1 VVDFHDRPPTE
12 HRQVVDRA
20 PTLQDL
26 FDSERRGIV
35 PQFRSDVVSELGAH
49 SNAFENAWKQN
60 FSKLKDSLRLQ
71 QGGDLSADRRAQL
84 EVMAQQLDDLN
95 EMSAAE
101 RGPLFRAFRENSTH
115 MVEARS
121 ASAGVQEA
129 IRAGALGPAEANQ
142 KKVVL
147 AVEQLNPKATC
158 AVIASTE
165 KVLSRE
171 TNPEVR
177 AALQRNLDDA
187 RAILAA
193 PFIEGSRLG
202 AILLHENKP
211 YQAER
216 VLGTAMAASIA
227 VPPVAWQLQDNNEL
241 RQNVREK
248 SAELHVQ
255 NNLSALFEQNLSR
268 YGSAEDRH
276 IDEAELKAAAGK
288 GDAAFVALTKFL
300 TDNYAYLTRHHWP
313 IVSKQGISD
322 ADIKAYVQERAKQ
335 TNDIKID

>member
-1 VVDFHDRPPTE
+1 MVDFHDRPPTE
-12 HRQVVDRA
+12 HRQIVDRA
-20 PTLQDL
+20 QTLQDL
-26 FDSERRGIV
+26 FDSERRGLV
-35 PQFRSDVVSELGAH
+35 PQFRSEVASELGAH
-49 SNAFENAWKQN
+49 ANEFESAWKQN
-60 FSKLKDSLRLQ
+60 FSKLKDSLHIQ
-71 QGGDLSADRRAQL
+71 QGGNISADRRAQL

-95 EMSAAE
+95 EMNPAE
-101 RGPLFRAFRENSTH
+101 RGLLFKGFKDNSTR

-142 KKVVL
+142 KKVL
-147 AVEQLNPKATC
+147 QAVDQLNPRATC

-171 TNPEVR
+171 NNPEVK

-193 PFIEGSRLG
+193 PFIEGARLG
-202 AILLHENKP
+202 AILLQQNKP

-216 VLGTAMAASIA
+216 ALGTALTASVS
-227 VPPVAWQLQDNNEL
+227 VPNVAWQLQDNKDL

-248 SAELHVQ
+248 TEELHVQ
-255 NNLSALFEQNLSR
+255 NNLSDLFEQNLSR
-268 YGSAEDRH
+268 YGSSGDRH
-276 IDEAELKAAAGK
+276 IDASELKAAAGQ
-288 GDAAFVALTKFL
+288 GDASFLALTKFL

-322 ADIKAYVQERAKQ
+322 DDIKAYVQERSKQ
-335 TNDIKID
+335 INDIKLN